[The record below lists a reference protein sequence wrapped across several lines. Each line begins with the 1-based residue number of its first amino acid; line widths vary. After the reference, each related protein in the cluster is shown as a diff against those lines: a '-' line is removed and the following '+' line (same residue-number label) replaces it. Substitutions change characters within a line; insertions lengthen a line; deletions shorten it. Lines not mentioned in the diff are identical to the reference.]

1 MKLRYLVCIPLMV
14 WLTGCA
20 AYSELKPKPPIA
32 SIEGDYIELTK
43 ARSEDKIEQFEL
55 KAEKQYYI
63 RFPAA
68 PASNFYL
75 VLRNDQQAL
84 MDTYLSASQPKKNG
98 TGGRMRDMSG
108 GQAGVNAFAI
118 SPATE
123 YYYWVVE
130 TVSQDMM
137 LTLDYRYVPIWRY
150 TFETKR
156 DEFHDRLSQNRIDR
170 TTYESLGGAFHFD
183 AGYDYAG
190 EVNRIAAA
198 NGNLQTLNSELQ
210 DLASVFPSDI
220 LNSQDRA
227 YQDYTELRSQLDD
240 ELTFQDNYREI
251 LTIFQKETASRGN
264 MQAFLN
270 AAPDFVAFLG
280 QADRYPEG
288 VIREGQTVFG
298 NRMTGVVP
306 YLEQQ
311 IAAKENINP
320 ITFSFDLGS
329 VNGLYR
335 ASGQAAS
342 GRFLGI
348 VGFIDNFNREA
359 ERIAPALDRL
369 TQAEAYGNAQHTWP
383 SNSHYTEALGHLAEL
398 DQLMPNASTVS
409 FSDYD
414 HFRCVMRL
422 NEELERI
429 GNQKT
434 RLNRDYN
441 EAQGVV
447 RQVNVLRPQREY
459 RAIVQL
465 LASHRRLSFL
475 MQQYSSVDQLS
486 LEQQQTAIEVS
497 LEAQTWPD
505 AESQLKELH
514 EDDVFLRPNS
524 IAGTKRATVERLE
537 GRLSTAVEQG
547 SKERVDAFVEENKL
561 TIDGI
566 EDLYQDPVFTPVYK
580 LTFTTGDAADLA
592 RRNEDVQGYLDSLK
606 TEVFPSAAIPEIYRE
621 FVRNLGD
628 RGVEKARA
636 IIVHGSN
643 YKGSDRRIKNLV
655 AECDP
660 YTPKWITKPT
670 EYRKIYVL
678 PTSTN
683 PSGENQYL
691 LRLNVRIPTQAKF
704 PVFDVNIKLPEGV
717 AANATAEQWYDYIT
731 LNKEELKPQGRF
743 TITAPTAANNY
754 EAQLTPVQM
763 KANENNILELQFTH
777 PSFQVFEVSTMSQRP
792 IMRKD

>member
-1 MKLRYLVCIPLMV
+1 MKLRYLVCITLAIS
-14 WLTGCA
+14 LTGCA

-55 KAEKQYYI
+55 KAEKQYYV

-68 PASNFYL
+68 AASNFYL
-75 VLRNDQQAL
+75 VLRNNRQAL
-84 MDTYLSASQPKKNG
+84 MNTYLSATKPKNNG
-98 TGGRMRDMSG
+98 TDDRIRDMGG
-108 GQAGVNAFAI
+108 GQAGINAYAI
-118 SPATE
+118 PPTTQ

-130 TVSQDMM
+130 TVSQDLT

-156 DEFHDRLSQNRIDR
+156 DELRDRLSENRIDR
-170 TTYESLGGAFHFD
+170 TNYERLGGAFHFGTD
-183 AGYDYAG
+183 YDYTGTLNLIAG
-190 EVNRIAAA
+190 A
-198 NGNLQTLNSELQ
+198 NGNVQTLNDELQ
-210 DLASVFPSDI
+210 DLENIFPIDI
-220 LNSQDRA
+220 LNSEDRA
-227 YQDYTELRSQLDD
+227 FLDYLDLKDHIED
-240 ELTFQDNYREI
+240 ELKFQDNYQKI
-251 LTIFQKETASRGN
+251 LNIFQTESASRGN

-270 AAPDFVAFLG
+270 AAPDFASFLG
-280 QADRYPEG
+280 QVGRFPEG
-288 VIREGQTVFG
+288 TIREGQAVIG
-298 NRMTGVVP
+298 GRMTGVVP

-311 IAAKENINP
+311 IAVKEDINP
-320 ITFSFDLGS
+320 VAFTFDLGS

-335 ASGQAAS
+335 ATGQGVP
-342 GRFLGI
+342 GRFLAI
-348 VGFIDNFNREA
+348 VDFIEKFNLEA

-369 TQAEAYGNAQHTWP
+369 AQAQTYANAEHTWP
-383 SNSHYTEALGHLAEL
+383 SNNHYIEARGHLVEL
-398 DQLMPNASTVS
+398 DRLMPNANAVS

-441 EAQGVV
+441 EAQNVV

-459 RAIVQL
+459 RAIVRL
-465 LASHRRLSFL
+465 LASHRRLGFL

-497 LEAQTWPD
+497 LQARVFPEAEMQV
-505 AESQLKELH
+505 KELH

-524 IAGTKRATVERLE
+524 IAATKRATVDRLE
-537 GRLSTAVEQG
+537 GRLSSAVEQE
-547 SKERVDAFVEENKL
+547 SKERVDAFVEQNKL
-561 TIDGI
+561 TIDRV
-566 EDLYQDPVFTPVYK
+566 EDLYQDPVFNPVYK
-580 LTFTTGDAADLA
+580 LTFTSRHAIDLA
-592 RRNEDVQGYLDSLK
+592 RRNAALQGYLDSLK
-606 TEVFPSAAIPEIYRE
+606 TEVFPAAAIPEIYRE
-621 FVRNLGD
+621 FVRNLAD
-628 RGVEKARA
+628 LGVAKARA
-636 IIVHGSN
+636 IIVHGAM
-643 YKGSDRRIKNLV
+643 YKGTDRRIKNLV

-660 YTPKWITKPT
+660 YTPKWITKPA

-683 PSGENQYL
+683 PNGDNQYL

-717 AANATAEQWYDYIT
+717 AANATTEQWYDLIS
-731 LNKEELKPQGRF
+731 LNKQPLKPQGRF

-777 PSFQVFEVSTMSQRP
+777 PSFQVFEVSAMSQRP